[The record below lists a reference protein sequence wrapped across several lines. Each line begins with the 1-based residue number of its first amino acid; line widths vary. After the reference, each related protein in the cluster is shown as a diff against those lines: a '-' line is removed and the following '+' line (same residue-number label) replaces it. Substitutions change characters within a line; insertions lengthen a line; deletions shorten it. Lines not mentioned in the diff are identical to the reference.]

1 MFLIGNRKYL
11 LCLFLALFFAMPNTC
26 LYRLQTRDNIVKWQ
40 GRAGTMQEGQ
50 LVPPMYLFVAQV

>member
-1 MFLIGNRKYL
+1 
-11 LCLFLALFFAMPNTC
+11 MPSTC
-26 LYRLQTRDNIVKWQ
+26 LYRLHTRDNIVKWQ